1 MDQKN
6 ILMEL
11 KKMSTPK
18 RFFPA
23 VIIIYLIFSQLLMG
37 NVPVNAAMMNLTQYV
52 DPFIGTTGGANLYP
66 GAQAPFGMIQFSPD
80 TGIKNAGANY
90 AKGDPYL
97 QDFSLLHFSGYGMK
111 SGANLPFIPTVGT
124 LGTSPVNNRTA
135 YQSSYANETAAPGYY
150 KVDLTTPGIN
160 VELATTTRAGFGK
173 FTYPGSTNSALL
185 FAPSNCALGMLD
197 SNLQID
203 PVNKKISGWTRS
215 QTYGNTTAAKFTVY
229 FCAKFDQAF
238 TSYGTWN
245 DSVRNDG
252 STGISG
258 PNAAV
263 YVKFNTSTNTV
274 VNMKV
279 AISFVSV
286 AGAELN
292 LNTEIPNWSLS
303 EIKTA
308 ADTAWNNLLN
318 KIQVSGGTTVATKRF
333 YTAIYH
339 SCMQPSVFSDVDG
352 KYIGFDDA
360 IYTVATGHNL
370 YTNFCLWD
378 TYRAQPQL
386 LALIANAEA
395 SDMAQSLLLIA
406 QHTYSNG
413 LGFPG
418 KAIYN
423 DDVNSMGTYPVPIFI
438 ANAYAFGVKNFDTAA
453 MKDRLIDCAMN
464 TNPFRQCKSPDLN
477 GATWWGLDIYKSR
490 GWVDKV
496 SDTLE
501 YSQTDC
507 AIAMFCQALGDTAN
521 YNYFLQRSQNIFNLA
536 NPNANGAGECYL
548 QRKDTSGNWVTPFSP
563 TAEDGFMEGNSAQY
577 TWGIPH
583 NLKKLIQVFGGNS
596 KFVSRLDSHTSQYVT
611 GWPTTSPYW
620 WVGNEPGLGV
630 PFGYNWAQNPAKL
643 QAKIYD
649 VLDKVFT
656 TGTNGIPGND
666 DSGVISSW
674 IAFCSIGLY
683 PEIPGVGG
691 FTIFTPQFSNI
702 TLALP
707 NNKTVT
713 INTPNVS
720 ATNFYIQSMK
730 VNGVNSTSTWA
741 TMDTLTSGTGAT
753 LDFVVG
759 GSASAWGTGAADVPP
774 SFEIISGTPT
784 PTLTPGPTAT
794 PTPTPTPAST
804 PGPTSTPGFG
814 TIIVEAET
822 GTLSGTVTSTS
833 RTGYSGSGYVTG
845 FDTTGDA
852 VTVNVNVTSA
862 GSYTL
867 KIRYASEFE
876 DKPNYV
882 YVNGTNLGEKN
893 FTQTTTFTELNLGA
907 VSLNAGNNS
916 LKVENSW
923 GWIDVDYFK
932 VEGGSSATPSPTPGP
947 TSTPTPTPI
956 PGGDLC
962 TGGTS
967 SASAVQTGQT
977 AAEAFDNNFTTSK
990 WIAAATT
997 AWIQYQFGGGNAYVV
1012 TRYTLTSGN
1021 DIPGRDPKNW
1031 QLQGSNDGTA
1041 WTTVDTRTGIT
1052 FASRLM
1058 TQSFSFTNTTA
1069 YRYYRVN
1076 ITLNNGDAKTCLEEV
1091 EMTQ

>member
-1 MDQKN
+1 MVT
-6 ILMEL
+6 
-11 KKMSTPK
+11 KKITAPK
-18 RFFPA
+18 RIFPL
-23 VIIIYLIFSQLLMG
+23 VIIIYLILSQLIMG
-37 NVPVNAAMMNLTQYV
+37 NVSVNAAMMNLTQYV

-90 AKGDPYL
+90 YKGDPYI

-111 SGANLPFIPTVGT
+111 SGANLPFIPTVSS
-124 LGTSPVNNRTA
+124 LGASPVNNRTA
-135 YQSSYANETAAPGYY
+135 YQSSYANETASPGYY

-160 VELATTTRAGFGK
+160 VELSTTTRAGIGK
-173 FTYPGSTNSALL
+173 FTFPNSTNSAML
-185 FAPSNCALGMLD
+185 FSPPNCALGILD
-197 SNLQID
+197 SNIQID
-203 PVNKKISGWTRS
+203 PANKKISGWTRS
-215 QTYGNTTAAKFTVY
+215 QNYGNTTAAKFIVY

-238 TSYGTWN
+238 NSYGTWN
-245 DSVRNDG
+245 GTTRNDG
-252 STGISG
+252 SSSVSG
-258 PNAAV
+258 SSAAA
-263 YVKFNTSTNTV
+263 YVKFNTSTNRT

-303 EIKTA
+303 EVKTGT
-308 ADTAWNNLLN
+308 DTAWNNILN
-318 KIQVSGGTTVATKRF
+318 KIQVSGGTTTATKRF
-333 YTAIYH
+333 YTAMYH
-339 SCMQPSVFSDVDG
+339 ACMQPSVFNDVDG

-360 IYTVATGHNL
+360 IYTIASGHNM

-378 TYRAQPQL
+378 TYRSQPQL

-395 SDMAQSLLLIA
+395 SDMARSLLLIA
-406 QHTYSNG
+406 QHTYNNG

-423 DDVNSMGTYPVPIFI
+423 DDVNSMGTYPAPIFI
-438 ANAYAFGVKNFDTAA
+438 ANAYAFGAQNFDTAA
-453 MKDRLIDCAMN
+453 MKDRMIDCA
-464 TNPFRQCKSPDLN
+464 TNINPLRQCKSPDVN
-477 GATWWGLDIYKSR
+477 GATWWGLELYKSR

-521 YNYFLQRSQNIFNLA
+521 YNYFMQRSQNIFNQV
-536 NPNANGAGECYL
+536 NPNANGAGECYM
-548 QRKDTSGNWVTPFSP
+548 QRKDASGNWIWPFSP
-563 TAEDGFMEGNSAQY
+563 TAEEGFMEGNSAQY
-577 TWGIPH
+577 TWGTPQ
-583 NLKKLIQVFGGNS
+583 NLKKLIQLFGGNS
-596 KFVSRLDSHTSQYVT
+596 KFISRLDSHTSQYVT

-630 PFGYNWAQNPAKL
+630 PFCYNWAQNPAKL

-649 VLDKVFT
+649 VLDRVFT
-656 TGTNGIPGND
+656 TGTGGLPGND
-666 DSGVISSW
+666 DSGVISAW
-674 IAFCSIGLY
+674 IVFCSIGLY

-702 TLALP
+702 TMSLP
-707 NNKTVT
+707 DNKTVT

-720 ATNFYIQSMK
+720 GANYYIQSMK
-730 VNGVNSTSTWA
+730 VNGVNRTSTWI

-759 GSASAWGTGAADVPP
+759 SASSTWGTGASDVPP
-774 SFEIISGTPT
+774 SFDTTSGTPT
-784 PTLTPGPTAT
+784 PTPTPGSTAT
-794 PTPTPTPAST
+794 PTPTPTPT
-804 PGPTSTPGFG
+804 PGSG
-814 TIIVEAET
+814 TIIAEAET
-822 GTLSGTVTSTS
+822 GTLSGTVISTS
-833 RTGYSGSGYVTG
+833 RAGFSGSGYVTS
-845 FDTTGDA
+845 FDNTGDA
-852 VTVNVNVTSA
+852 VTVNVNAVSA
-862 GSYTL
+862 GSYNL

-882 YVNGTNLGEKN
+882 YVNGASLGEKN
-893 FTQTTTFTELNLGA
+893 FLMSTTFTDLNIGA
-907 VSLNAGNNS
+907 ISLNTGNNTI
-916 LKVENSW
+916 KVEKSW
-923 GWIDVDYFK
+923 GWIDIDYIK
-932 VEGGSSATPSPTPGP
+932 IEGGSSATPTPTPGSTNSP
-947 TSTPTPTPI
+947 TPTPT

-962 TGGTS
+962 TGGTP
-967 SASAVQTGQT
+967 SASATQTGQT

-990 WIAAATT
+990 WIAPATT

-1031 QLQGSNDGTA
+1031 QFQGSNDGTT

-1052 FASRLM
+1052 FASRLL
-1058 TQSFSFTNTTA
+1058 TQSFTFTNTTA
-1069 YRYYRVN
+1069 YKYYRVN

-1091 EMTQ
+1091 EMFNN